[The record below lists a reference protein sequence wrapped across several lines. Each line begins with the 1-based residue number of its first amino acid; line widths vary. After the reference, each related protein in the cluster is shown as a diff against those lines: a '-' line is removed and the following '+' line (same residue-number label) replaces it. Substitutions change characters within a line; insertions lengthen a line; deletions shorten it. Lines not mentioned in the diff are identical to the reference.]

1 VNRTGK
7 ILLSAVLAILV
18 ADCVA
23 IGYIVSGGIS
33 PYSLL
38 GLLLLFYPLAFI
50 LYLIFELA
58 EECAEASG

>member
-1 VNRTGK
+1 MNRTGK

-38 GLLLLFYPLAFI
+38 GLLVLFYVLALI
-50 LYLIFELA
+50 LHLVFEVV
-58 EECAEASG
+58 EECVETSG